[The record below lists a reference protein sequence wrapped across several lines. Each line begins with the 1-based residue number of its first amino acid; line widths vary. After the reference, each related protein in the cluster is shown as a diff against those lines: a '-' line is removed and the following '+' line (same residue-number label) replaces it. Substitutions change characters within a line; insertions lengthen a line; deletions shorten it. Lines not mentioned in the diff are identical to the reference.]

1 MKAGCATYG
10 CEGPPR
16 ARLALTPARVVGWT
30 LAFAYFV
37 PVAVW
42 VAGHLSPPEHRV
54 LVQWIGGALAA
65 VGVALLLLRV
75 ERANAAAQLRDAQ
88 GEPPGPRSLV
98 PVVPNEAIEIL
109 TLGGIGGAREVQAA
123 LDRVAEGAP
132 PPPKVPLGAELPDAC
147 PE

>member
-1 MKAGCATYG
+1 M
-10 CEGPPR
+10 
-16 ARLALTPARVVGWT
+16 L
-30 LAFAYFV
+30 

-98 PVVPNEAIEIL
+98 PVVPN
-109 TLGGIGGAREVQAA
+109 R
-123 LDRVAEGAP
+123 RSRS
-132 PPPKVPLGAELPDAC
+132 
-147 PE
+147 